1 MFILVWRCACA
12 NLKCNVR
19 PLQRYS
25 ASEEI
30 RNAGTVPPSTD
41 ESREKAVS
49 GLQAAF
55 GLVDN
60 GETLRALKRPSE
72 TCKSTETCGL
82 FRVFGVIL
90 KPQLSSAGFGCKL

>member
-1 MFILVWRCACA
+1 M
-12 NLKCNVR
+12 
-19 PLQRYS
+19 QHHS

-30 RNAGTVPPSTD
+30 LGAGTVPPSSD

-55 GLVDN
+55 GLQDN

-72 TCKSTETCGL
+72 TCKSTVTCD
-82 FRVFGVIL
+82 FFQVICVH
-90 KPQLSSAGFGCKL
+90 KTIVVERWNWVDIVVANDSVSVRTP